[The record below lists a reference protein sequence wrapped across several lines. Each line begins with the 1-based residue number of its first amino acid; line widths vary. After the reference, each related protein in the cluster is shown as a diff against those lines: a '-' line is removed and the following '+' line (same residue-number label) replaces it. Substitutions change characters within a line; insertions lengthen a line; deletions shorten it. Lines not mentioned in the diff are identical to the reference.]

1 MKKLLRGMGIG
12 LFLAGAVLTVL
23 DFMDLPLSKETNTAH
38 EKEIAALQQQ
48 LAEANKEIASL
59 KVSPQATT
67 QKEEEKTTQ
76 QSASADQEST
86 EEAAAAVTGTIYIYE
101 GVSLYDIG
109 KQAEDAGIIKNSRE
123 LELFLSKPEYSRSIQ
138 KGQFELN
145 SHMTIEEMAKTLTG
159 KSTD

>member
-12 LFLAGAVLTVL
+12 LFLAGAALTVM
-23 DFMDLPLSKETNTAH
+23 DFMDLPLSEETNTAN
-38 EKEIAALQQQ
+38 EEEIAALQQQ

-59 KVSPQATT
+59 KASLTATT
-67 QKEEEKTTQ
+67 QKEEEKTAQ
-76 QSASADQEST
+76 QSSSAEQEST
-86 EEAAAAVTGTIYIYE
+86 EEEAAVTGTIYIYE